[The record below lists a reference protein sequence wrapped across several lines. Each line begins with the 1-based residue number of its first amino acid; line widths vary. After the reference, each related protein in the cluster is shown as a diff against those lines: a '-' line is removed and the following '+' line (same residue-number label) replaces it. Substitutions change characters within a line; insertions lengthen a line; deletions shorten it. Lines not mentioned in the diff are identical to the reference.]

1 MKVRKITTGYVVQ
14 EYDTAKKEWISQ
26 EFIAGDQVDW
36 EDENGEYVDDV
47 DSYLPMNMVQPDEIN
62 MVDML
67 KTRLE
72 IKREGYGQW
81 RKTMVDMLKTR
92 LDQR

>member
-47 DSYLPMNMVQPDEIN
+47 DSYLPMNMVQPDEI
-62 MVDML
+62 
-67 KTRLE
+67 
-72 IKREGYGQW
+72 KREGYGQW